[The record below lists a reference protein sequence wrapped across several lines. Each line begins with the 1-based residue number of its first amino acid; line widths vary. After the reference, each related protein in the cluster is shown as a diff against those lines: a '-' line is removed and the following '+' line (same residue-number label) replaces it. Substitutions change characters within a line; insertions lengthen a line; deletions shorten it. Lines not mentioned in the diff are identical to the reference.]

1 MTRTFTTTRRIIASV
16 LLVVA
21 AAGCS
26 GGGGSTASV
35 SANPADT
42 GLAPSDNGFM
52 FANFGS
58 GATAEV
64 FNTDDLVTMFGSA
77 ACVDGKESPCELT
90 TQAAAWARMVNEARA
105 SGHCEGLAVQAAA
118 RFDNK
123 ATPVTK
129 ELQNAGD
136 VTHGIMRAFAT
147 QFLPE
152 VQDATNKWA
161 KKSLADIVN
170 ELVSS
175 MKTGKVE
182 YSLGLYT
189 PTGGHAVLP
198 YAVQF
203 PSKDLAVVK
212 VYDSN
217 WPGQERYVVI
227 DLAAKK
233 WFFSFNG
240 KDPQKDECAWTG
252 GAGDIDMTPMAARTS
267 ATCPF
272 CGDKATVTK
281 SVLLIRSTGV
291 EWSVKTKN
299 GTFSPSNTAQVEGT
313 TSRGLRSASCGKT
326 VTIPEFVLTT
336 DSPDFELTLPE
347 TASAYVSNGK
357 SVIQIQT
364 KGKKS
369 RKPIKFTQTSVQSDD
384 PGTTVTLAANNLA
397 TQVTADTSII
407 NFTDTKIVVDATVG
421 TETKTVT
428 ADVETPQ
435 VVITTNT
442 GAVVTTT
449 NNVDLKKT
457 EVVVAPDLT
466 PPPTKGDLPS
476 AEVREAAALVA
487 TTTSL
492 AATTTT
498 VATTTAATVAAEK
511 PTVAPSAKEL
521 DAIPDAPAGSPMTA
535 TKTFN
540 EGDKVSFTQP
550 GFTPNAWVQVVVS
563 PPTRVLQTVQ
573 ANSAGKVVVNT
584 KMPTNYVSASG
595 VKSPSLAPSI
605 ILGSLCLF
613 SPSGI
618 GGDSGD
624 CIGIKITKVES
635 STVPSVVAPSTTFTV
650 STATPTTGATSTTV
664 AATTTTAAPL
674 HQLVVSPVNSMDV
687 AVTGTIKFS
696 VGSNVV
702 KICQS
707 FTSDCSSTFTAGT
720 AVSIVVNVT
729 NSTGDYFA
737 WWQLGGGHADSV
749 GPCPDA
755 LGPPFSNGGEI
766 KVDHVPSLLITGNLT
781 CSWTMTS
788 GNKNLA
794 FMVS

>member
-1 MTRTFTTTRRIIASV
+1 MKRTFTTTRRIIAAV
-16 LLVVA
+16 LIVA
-21 AAGCS
+21 AVAGCS
-26 GGGGSTASV
+26 GGSGSSAAVTAD
-35 SANPADT
+35 PADS
-42 GLAPSDNGFM
+42 GLQPLANGFN

-58 GATAEV
+58 SVTKEY
-64 FNTDDLVTMFGSA
+64 FNTEDLVTMFGSA

-118 RFDNK
+118 RFDDK

-152 VQDATNKWA
+152 VQDATNEWA

-170 ELVSS
+170 ELVAT

-198 YAVQF
+198 YAIQF
-203 PSKDLAVVK
+203 PSKDLAVIK

-217 WPGQERYVVI
+217 WPGQERFVVI

-252 GAGDIDMTPMAARTS
+252 GAGDIDMTPMTARTS

-299 GTFSPSNTAQVEGT
+299 GTFSPSNVTAVEGT
-313 TSRGLRSASCGKT
+313 NSRSLRSASCGET
-326 VTIPEFVLTT
+326 VSIPEFVLTT

-357 SVIQIQT
+357 SVVQIQT
-364 KGKKS
+364 TGNKA
-369 RKPIKFTQTSVQSDD
+369 RKPIKFTQTSVESDD

-397 TQVTADTSII
+397 TQVTADTTVI
-407 NFTDTKIVVDATVG
+407 NFTDTEIVVAATIG

-428 ADVETPQ
+428 ADVTTPQ
-435 VVITTNT
+435 VIVSTDT
-442 GAVVTTT
+442 GTVVTTT

-457 EVVVAPDLT
+457 EVVVTPDLI
-466 PPPTKGDLPS
+466 PPTIKGELPP
-476 AEVREAAALVA
+476 AEVREAAAAVA
-487 TTTSL
+487 TTTTTV

-498 VATTTAATVAAEK
+498 VTATAAAQEK
-511 PTVAPSAKEL
+511 PTAVPTTKEL
-521 DAIPDAPAGSPMTA
+521 DAISDAPSGTPMTSKKSY
-535 TKTFN
+535 T
-540 EGDKVSFTQP
+540 EGDKLSFTQP
-550 GFTPNAWVQVVVS
+550 GFEPNSWVQVVVS
-563 PPTRVLQTVQ
+563 PPAKVLQTVQ
-573 ANSAGKVVVNT
+573 ASSTGKVTVNT
-584 KMPTNYVSASG
+584 KLPTTAVGAS
-595 VKSPSLAPSI
+595 SLRRPRAST
-605 ILGSLCLF
+605 LLSQRLCLVAF
-613 SPSGI
+613 ARGEY
-618 GGDSGD
+618 DSGD
-624 CIGIKITKVES
+624 CVSLSVYRATT
-635 STVPSVVAPSTTFTV
+635 STVAGATTTVAPATT
-650 STATPTTGATSTTV
+650 TAATTTTV
-664 AATTTTAAPL
+664 AATTTTVAATTTTTAAPL
-674 HQLVVSPVNSMDV
+674 HTFNVTPSNMGETVVGS
-687 AVTGTIKFS
+687 IKFF
-696 VGSNVV
+696 VAGSLKKTCSTFN
-702 KICQS
+702 
-707 FTSDCSSTFTAGT
+707 SDCSSTFSAGT
-720 AVSIVVNVT
+720 TVSIIVNVT
-729 NSTGDYFA
+729 STSASMFFWASSGMPN
-737 WWQLGGGHADSV
+737 DSV
-749 GPCPDA
+749 PPCPAQGDT
-755 LGPPFSNGGEI
+755 GGEI
-766 KVDHVPSLLITGNLT
+766 TVMGGPPTGNLT

-788 GNKNLA
+788 ANKHLG